1 MAIKILHCIND
12 LFPGGAEFALK
23 RLITNS
29 DASTMQH
36 AVISLTDL
44 EASENILADINI
56 PIYQMHLNRKFPNPL
71 TLFKIKQ
78 IIRDENPDIVHTWMY
93 AGILAGSLAVCNSKI
108 PVVWGLHHA
117 ELDPRHQ
124 KKTTTWT
131 MKACTHLSYNVPTK
145 IVTCGESIRK
155 NHIAF
160 GFDPEKMIVIPNGID
175 TQQFKPDP
183 DASIELKKEL
193 GVDKEVKLVGI
204 ASRFHPIKDHANFLQ
219 AAAIVARQRAD
230 VHFILC
236 GNEITPENT
245 SLVDMI
251 NRVGLDHKCHLLG
264 RRQDMP
270 KLLAGWDVAVSSSR
284 SEALSYALIEA
295 MACGIPC
302 VATDVGDT
310 TYIINN
316 YGIIVPSG
324 SSEKLAKGIL
334 KILALDPKMLS
345 VFKEGARQRIVAK
358 FDIKESNTK
367 IENLYQSI
375 LGNW

>member
-12 LFPGGAEFALK
+12 LFPGGAEFALR

-44 EASENILADINI
+44 EVSENILADINI
-56 PIYQMHLNRKFPNPL
+56 PIYQLHLNRKFPNPL

-78 IIRDENPDIVHTWMY
+78 IIRDENPDIFHTWMY
-93 AGILAGSLAVCNSKI
+93 AGILAGSLAVRKSKI
-108 PVVWGLHHA
+108 PVVWGLHHV
-117 ELDPRHQ
+117 ELDPLHQ

-131 MKACTHLSYNVPTK
+131 MKTCAHLSYSVPNK
-145 IVTCGESIRK
+145 IIACGESVRK

-160 GFDPEKMIVIPNGID
+160 GFDPEKVIVVPNGID
-175 TQQFKPDP
+175 TEQFKPDP
-183 DASIELKKEL
+183 DAPSELKRELEL
-193 GVDKEVKLVGI
+193 GKEVKLVGI

-219 AAAIVARQRAD
+219 AAGIVARQRTD

-245 SLVDMI
+245 ILVDMI
-251 NRVGLDHKCHLLG
+251 NQVGLDHKCHLLG

-284 SEALSYALIEA
+284 SEALSNTLIEA
-295 MACGIPC
+295 MACGTPC

-310 TYIINN
+310 AYIINN
-316 YGIIVPSG
+316 YGIVVPSG
-324 SSEKLAKGIL
+324 NSEKLAKGIL
-334 KILALDPKMLS
+334 KILAFDSKALKTI
-345 VFKEGARQRIVAK
+345 KEGARQRVVEK
-358 FDIKESNTK
+358 FDVKKVNTQIES
-367 IENLYQSI
+367 LYQAI
-375 LGNW
+375 LTNR